1 MPYLHKQ
8 NGFII
13 YVRLPWIA
21 ACLKVRRTRKT
32 YRIERQNDM
41 NKRYGWLTALLPVPL
56 LLVSCTNAK
65 HLQQDLISDPFPEA
79 QAELREVVKSIA
91 KDIMTANIE
100 GLQAA
105 HLESDKF
112 TKFGPRSFDRQDVA
126 STNESE
132 AAFFGSVSN
141 MSYEVKELKI
151 DVFGDIGIVT
161 YYPHVSFVEN
171 GKEKNV
177 IGRQTFV
184 FLRTANGW
192 KIVHEHGTT
201 KK

>member
-1 MPYLHKQ
+1 
-8 NGFII
+8 
-13 YVRLPWIA
+13 
-21 ACLKVRRTRKT
+21 
-32 YRIERQNDM
+32 M
-41 NKRYGWLTALLPVPL
+41 NKRYGWLIPLLPVLL
-56 LLVSCTNAK
+56 LLVSCTRERE
-65 HLQQDLISDPFPEA
+65 LQQDLISDPFPEA

-91 KDIMTANIE
+91 NDIMTANIE
-100 GLQAA
+100 GLKAA
-105 HLESDKF
+105 HLVSEKF

-132 AAFFGSVSN
+132 AAFFSSVSN

-151 DVFGDIGIVT
+151 DVFGDIGIAT
-161 YYPHVSFVEN
+161 YYPHVSFMEN
-171 GKEKNV
+171 GKEKKAS
-177 IGRQTFV
+177 GRQTLV